1 MLRHVQKCQLALC
14 TDRLHLVDFSWPQLP
29 ALTAVHIEVRLAT
42 TRGNGYTIY
51 LENDTARDLSVTV
64 RGTALRMGATISLS
78 AGA

>member
-1 MLRHVQKCQLALC
+1 MLRHVQKCKLALC
-14 TDRLHLVDFSWPQLP
+14 KDRPPPADFSWPQLP
-29 ALTAVHIEVRLAT
+29 PLTAAHSAARLAT